1 VVVMVVVVVVM
12 MMVVMMVVLHL
23 ADRCGLLGLGG
34 LQPEQGEGVRD
45 RL

>member
-1 VVVMVVVVVVM
+1 VVVM
-12 MMVVMMVVLHL
+12 MMVVMVMMVVLHL